1 MMSEQAKALVHI
13 RMEQARGTLEESRVL
28 LGEGYMRVAQSI
40 GHTMQCSMPSMRWLS
55 FEKFPAQSIP
65 A

>member
-1 MMSEQAKALVHI
+1 MISEQAKALVHI
-13 RMEQARGTLEESRVL
+13 RMEQARVTLEESRVL
-28 LGEGYMRVAQSI
+28 LVRDMRVAQSI

-55 FEKFPAQSIP
+55 FANFPAQSIP